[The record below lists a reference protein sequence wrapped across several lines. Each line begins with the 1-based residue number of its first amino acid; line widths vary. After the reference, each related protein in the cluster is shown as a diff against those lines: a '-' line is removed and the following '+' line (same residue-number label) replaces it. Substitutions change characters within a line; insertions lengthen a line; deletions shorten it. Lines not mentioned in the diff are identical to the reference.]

1 MTAESV
7 EWVRVHPVRTYE
19 QVLTQIQDKIL
30 DGELR
35 IGSRLPSERDLVE
48 ILGVSRSSVREALRS
63 LETLGLIDSNGYS
76 GRASGSVVSSRSS
89 QALGKLLRLHVALAD
104 ITVADLVD
112 VRFQLEQTG
121 VLVAAQSRSA
131 PDINRLR
138 ELNEAMRSPSLIAAE
153 LDQLDSSFHVAIASA
168 SGNRLTAILVKTLC
182 DAAGSNTASSGP
194 EKWRSDAE
202 DIAAE
207 HDAIVT
213 AIDSGETAGAA
224 LLLRKHIA
232 RSIATRPRDRKSSG
246 RWAKADPNSIE
257 LIASSSDHID

>member
-138 ELNEAMRSPSLIAAE
+138 ELNEAMALTVADSRRARPTRLIFSRRYSQRFRQPTDCNTRENSVRRRRLQYSFLWTREMALGCRGYRRRARRYS
-153 LDQLDSSFHVAIASA
+153 DS
-168 SGNRLTAILVKTLC
+168 NRF
-182 DAAGSNTASSGP
+182 
-194 EKWRSDAE
+194 R
-202 DIAAE
+202 
-207 HDAIVT
+207 
-213 AIDSGETAGAA
+213 
-224 LLLRKHIA
+224 
-232 RSIATRPRDRKSSG
+232 
-246 RWAKADPNSIE
+246 
-257 LIASSSDHID
+257 